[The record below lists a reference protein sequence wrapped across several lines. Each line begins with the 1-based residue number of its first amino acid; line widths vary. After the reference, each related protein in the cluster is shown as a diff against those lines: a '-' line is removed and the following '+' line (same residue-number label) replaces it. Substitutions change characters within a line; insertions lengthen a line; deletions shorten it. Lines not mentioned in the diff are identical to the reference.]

1 MSLGTTIILY
11 LLIGVGVAV
20 AVAARGGSRGELA
33 FRLLAAVPFWPLFV
47 PLLLS
52 GSETASTVEASVKPS
67 PQDELSA
74 AIAQADAE
82 LEGALGSLGGWA
94 EHVLSRER
102 GRIEELRTA
111 WKAQAER
118 IREMDRLLSHPD
130 PELLL
135 PPPSPLPSPPSDGG
149 EGKGEG
155 GETTPA
161 TERLRQIEAA
171 RHQNR
176 ERLRQ
181 LRAEGYNELLSNL
194 ARVRELASLIHLAK
208 FTGAPAARAEELVAS
223 IAAAVEG
230 VSDLGWQGPSHSSA
244 SR

>member
-1 MSLGTTIILY
+1 MSPGTTVVLY

-20 AVAARGGSRGELA
+20 AVAARGGRSHGELV
-33 FRLLAAVPFWPLFV
+33 FRALVALPFWPLFV

-52 GSETASTVEASVKPS
+52 GSDTASAAETGAKAS

-74 AIAQADAE
+74 AIAQADTE
-82 LEGALGSLGGWA
+82 LEAALGSLDGWA
-94 EHVLSRER
+94 EHALSRER

-118 IREMDRLLSHPD
+118 VREMDRLLSRPD
-130 PELLL
+130 AELLS
-135 PPPSPLPSPPSDGG
+135 SPAG
-149 EGKGEG
+149 EA
-155 GETTPA
+155 TPA
-161 TERLRQIEAA
+161 AERLRQIEEA
-171 RHQNR
+171 RRQNR

-181 LRAEGYNELLSNL
+181 LRAQAYNDLLGNL

-208 FTGAPAARAEELVAS
+208 FSGAPAARAEELVAS

-230 VSDLGWQGPSHSSA
+230 VSGLTWQANRKNQQFTAGSPH
-244 SR
+244 